1 MRRIITSGLMAALL
15 VLGPGQVLADDG
27 VAAQLKAMQDR
38 MSQLED
44 KLEATSDELA
54 VANKRVDEQHQLIEY
69 AGIGGGMEHSS

>member
-1 MRRIITSGLMAALL
+1 MAALL
-15 VLGPGQVLADDG
+15 VVGPGQVLADDG

-54 VANKRVDEQHQLIEY
+54 VANKRVDE
-69 AGIGGGMEHSS
+69 